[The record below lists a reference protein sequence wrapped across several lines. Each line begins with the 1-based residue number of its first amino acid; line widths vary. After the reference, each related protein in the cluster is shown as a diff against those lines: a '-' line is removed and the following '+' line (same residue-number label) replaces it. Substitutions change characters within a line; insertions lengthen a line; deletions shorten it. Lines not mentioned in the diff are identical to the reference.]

1 MHVTTTLDATFARGD
16 GKNHHFRLKD
26 FDTSKTAEDVK
37 ASLTKLTKLD
47 LFEKDGVR
55 LFKEVLGAKVILK
68 KVTPIFD
75 SGAKTKRKPKAKD
88 PLTQLMEAAG
98 VTSQEIAPEIR
109 PASVPEKPERQGQAS
124 ASAPAAIANIRIPE
138 DLSIVEERP
147 KPGWLIQK
155 IALPAGA
162 DPREL
167 TEQQAFMLI
176 LACLPPHASLED
188 VDVDDTTTPVRLLVT
203 ARVEEPPQDIS
214 ISANKDS
221 PTKKPKK
228 KRKRLL
234 DRVRRREYA

>member
-1 MHVTTTLDATFARGD
+1 L
-16 GKNHHFRLKD
+16 
-26 FDTSKTAEDVK
+26 
-37 ASLTKLTKLD
+37 
-47 LFEKDGVR
+47 
-55 LFKEVLGAKVILK
+55 
-68 KVTPIFD
+68 
-75 SGAKTKRKPKAKD
+75 
-88 PLTQLMEAAG
+88 AAG
-98 VTSQEIAPEIR
+98 
-109 PASVPEKPERQGQAS
+109 
-124 ASAPAAIANIRIPE
+124 PAAIANIRIPE

-155 IALPAGA
+155 ISLPAGA

-203 ARVEEPPQDIS
+203 ARVEEPQKIS

-221 PTKKPKK
+221 PPKKPKK

-234 DRVRRREYA
+234 DRIRRREYA

>member
-98 VTSQEIAPEIR
+98 VTSQEIAPETR
-109 PASVPEKPERQGQAS
+109 PASVPEKRERQGKAS
-124 ASAPAAIANIRIPE
+124 ASAPTAIANSRIPE

-155 IALPAGA
+155 ISLPAGA

-188 VDVDDTTTPVRLLVT
+188 VDVDDTTNPVRLLVT
-203 ARVEEPPQDIS
+203 ARVEEPQEIS

-221 PTKKPKK
+221 PIKKPKK

>member
-68 KVTPIFD
+68 KVTPIFH
-75 SGAKTKRKPKAKD
+75 SGAKTKRKPKTKD

-98 VTSQEIAPEIR
+98 VTSQEITPEIR
-109 PASVPEKPERQGQAS
+109 PASVPEKRERQGNELA
-124 ASAPAAIANIRIPE
+124 AGPAAIANIRIPE

-147 KPGWLIQK
+147 KPGRLIQK

-203 ARVEEPPQDIS
+203 ARVEEPQEIS

-221 PTKKPKK
+221 PPKKPKK